1 MQLFKDKL
9 IHKLEGVNDYL
20 SSKQDRK
27 ADFSSLIDEVN
38 EIIDIVKRKK
48 ITIKLF
54 SQTVNLPQT
63 VKLTLEKDRDFYQF
77 QLVIPEKPIIEIV
90 KYCELICF
98 VYDNRQIISE
108 GDRLLMTAAREANVD
123 CAILVIKIDLDN
135 HSESLA
141 TWMEKQNGLGNEI
154 LLPVNSF
161 FNLDDCEDL
170 EAYDRFIKEQ
180 SIIWFE
186 RFIEWINARL
196 YYQIQKYFESA
207 KKTTWQTIQ
216 EYKNNYTNGEPP
228 DTFKKQL
235 DRSLQKLNKQQQQS
249 FRKIKQLVNQSKSDL
264 TNSFLL
270 NSLMFELQDI
280 VQQAEVKI
288 INLQKHTYISYIY
301 LAVNKQTYSQTIHLY
316 LAEILQQR
324 LDNWLT
330 EEWEKIDGQYDRGGL
345 NDLRQIIVRELS
357 ILTNLYPENIQLKS
371 IDRNSF
377 KLSDFVSFSILEDT
391 SRSIFDYSFTQS
403 SWFRLL
409 MSVAIGLVIF
419 LVTKLIF
426 GTGKYF
432 GFVILFFQVI
442 NLLTGQDIKKIKLKQ
457 QSKELKRNIE
467 TKYQLLVRSIVER
480 LVQDINIILDDEN
493 YYYQQ
498 QIDEIIKITDDKLF
512 TVKTLIQE
520 NKDRLARQESERNE
534 IYSLLE

>member
-1 MQLFKDKL
+1 MELFKDKL

-20 SSKQDRK
+20 SSKQERK
-27 ADFSSLIDEVN
+27 ADFSSLIDEIN

-54 SQTVNLPQT
+54 SQTANLAKT
-63 VKLTLEKDRDFYQF
+63 VKLNLKKDRDFYQF
-77 QLVIPEKPIIEIV
+77 TLVVPEKPINEIV

-108 GDRLLMTAAREANVD
+108 RDRLLMMAAREANVD
-123 CAILVIKIDLDN
+123 CAILVINIDLDN
-135 HSESLA
+135 NSESLA
-141 TWMEKQNGLGNEI
+141 TWIEKQDGLGSEI

-161 FNLDDCEDL
+161 FNLDVCEDL

-180 SIIWFE
+180 SIIWFN
-186 RFIEWINARL
+186 RFIERINTRL
-196 YYQIQKYFESA
+196 YYKIQKYFESA

-235 DRSLQKLNKQQQQS
+235 DRSLQKLNKQQQQT

-264 TNSFLL
+264 TNSFVS
-270 NSLMFELQDI
+270 NSLMFDIQDI

-288 INLQKHTYISYIY
+288 IKQQKQTYLY

-330 EEWEKIDGQYDRGGL
+330 EEWQKIDRQYDRGGL
-345 NDLRQIIVRELS
+345 NDLRQTIVTDLS
-357 ILTNLYPENIQLKS
+357 VLTNLYPENIQLKS

-391 SRSIFDYSFTQS
+391 SRNIFDYSFTQS

-409 MSVAIGLVIF
+409 MSVAIGMVIF

-457 QSKELKRNIE
+457 QTKELKRNIE
-467 TKYQLLVRSIVER
+467 TKYQLLARSIVDR
-480 LVQDINIILDDEN
+480 LIQDINIILDDEN

-498 QIDEIIKITDDKLF
+498 QIDEIIKITDEKLF

-520 NKDRLARQESERNE
+520 NKDHLARQESERNE